1 MATSN
6 LLPIQSANGNLVDKK
21 TGEIRPIKYLE
32 GSPRQYRFDAS
43 RGILSING
51 ETPLTK
57 RGEEFTILPIA
68 YQIFTDNI
76 LGEQYGTLRWVE
88 FIFLNQENQIC
99 SVLLHGYSVEN
110 LMRMF
115 NEMFY
120 DDVSFCE
127 VALTIKPQEKIST
140 SAETP
145 NTKYFMCFFSY
156 QKLKAEEQELLKT
169 VTTDFRLYRA
179 DTYTASRKVEL
190 TKNYFN
196 PIADAVATISNTKV
210 VQIAEKQVATA
221 TKEVTKATKEVATAK

>member
-1 MATSN
+1 MAN
-6 LLPIQSANGNLVDKK
+6 LTNPLMPMPSANGNLIDKK
-21 TGEIRPIKYLE
+21 TGEVKPITYLE

-51 ETPLTK
+51 EIPLTK
-57 RGEEFTILPIA
+57 RGDEFIILPIA

-88 FIFLNQENQIC
+88 FIFLNQENQVC
-99 SVLLHGYSVEN
+99 SVLLHGYSVQN

-120 DDVSFCE
+120 DDVSFCDI
-127 VALTIKPQEKIST
+127 ALTIKPSEKVST

-156 QKLKAEEQELLKT
+156 KKLALDEREVLKT
-169 VTTDFRLYRA
+169 VTKDLRLYRA
-179 DTYTASRKVEL
+179 DTYSETRKVEL

-196 PIADAVATISNTKV
+196 PIVNDIATISNTK
-210 VQIAEKQVATA
+210 IAEKLTKKAA
-221 TKEVTKATKEVATAK
+221 TKPVQEKAA